1 MTDGGVLLV
10 DDDEFLREV
19 TVEMIAQIG
28 RYAVRT
34 AADGTE
40 ALALLGDVDQHP
52 DAVLCDLDMDGMDGI
67 ELLRHLA
74 ERGFA
79 GQVILM
85 SGARDDV
92 LATARDLAHL
102 HGLRLAGVLR
112 KPVDAQSL
120 RAALETVHHRT
131 PATSADEEQETS
143 PVALRPEALRRGIA
157 EGRVT
162 VHVQPKVTVSDR
174 RVVGAEALLRWRQ
187 DSGTLLPPS
196 AVVAAAEQHGLVNEL
211 TMAVFQCAVDAL
223 ASWHR
228 EGLDTRISVNL
239 SHDNLAALALPD
251 AMSSVAQAAGVDAG
265 RITVEISQTGLLDDL
280 AVGME
285 VIGRL
290 RLKGFGIAIDDYGM
304 GYSTLSQLKRMPVT
318 EIKVDRSFVEGAEA
332 DDTLS
337 EILGSSTTLGRSLG
351 LSVVA
356 QGVETAEVLAL
367 LESLGCDEM
376 QGYLVARPMP
386 AEDFPE
392 WTRRW
397 YATWHAGEGAHHDH

>member
-1 MTDGGVLLV
+1 MTTASILLV

-19 TVEMIAQIG
+19 TAELIAQIG
-28 RYAVRT
+28 DFSVST
-34 AADGTE
+34 AADGRE
-40 ALALLGDVDQHP
+40 ALALLGDAHQHP

-74 ERGFA
+74 ERGYT

-102 HGLRLAGVLR
+102 HGLRLAGVMR
-112 KPVDAQSL
+112 KPVEA
-120 RAALETVHHRT
+120 E
-131 PATSADEEQETS
+131 
-143 PVALRPEALRRGIA
+143 ALRDVLTTLPHRSPLPMSIGTVPEESAVLGFDELRRGIT
-157 EGRVT
+157 EGRVA

-174 RVVGAEALLRWRQ
+174 RVVGAEALLRWRD
-187 DSGTLLPPS
+187 DSGAFIPPS
-196 AVVAAAEQHGLVNEL
+196 SVVASAEQHGLVNEL

-223 ASWHR
+223 AAWHR
-228 EGLDTRISVNL
+228 DGLDTRISVNL
-239 SHDNLAALALPD
+239 SHDNLTTLALPD
-251 AMSSVAQAAGVDAG
+251 AMSSVALASGVDAG
-265 RITVEISQTGLLDDL
+265 RITVEISQTGLLEDR

-304 GYSTLSQLKRMPVT
+304 GYSTLSQLKNMPVT
-318 EIKVDRSFVEGAEA
+318 EIKVDRSFVEGAEV

-337 EILGSSTTLGRSLG
+337 EILGSSAMLGRSLG

-386 AEDFPE
+386 ADEFPE
-392 WTRRW
+392 WTHRW
-397 YATWHAGEGAHHDH
+397 YAAWHSDEGGSDGR

>member
-1 MTDGGVLLV
+1 MTAGSVLLV

-19 TVEMIAQIG
+19 TAEMIGQLGDYSVRAASDG
-28 RYAVRT
+28 R
-34 AADGTE
+34 E
-40 ALALLGDVDQHP
+40 ALDLLGDEHQHP

-74 ERGFA
+74 DRGYS
-79 GQVILM
+79 GQVVLM

-102 HGLRLAGVLR
+102 HGLRLGAVIR
-112 KPVDAQSL
+112 KPVDAEAL
-120 RAALETVHHRT
+120 RQVLDGLPQRPTDRRAPAPAPEEPAALDAE
-131 PATSADEEQETS
+131 D
-143 PVALRPEALRRGIA
+143 LRRGIA

-174 RVVGAEALLRWRQ
+174 RVVGAEALLRWRH
-187 DSGTLLPPS
+187 DSGAVVPPS
-196 AVVAAAEQHGLVNEL
+196 AVVAAAETHGLVNEL

-223 ASWHR
+223 AAWQR
-228 EGLDTRISVNL
+228 DGVDTRISVNL
-239 SHDNLAALALPD
+239 SHDNLTTLALPD

-265 RITVEISQTGLLDDL
+265 RITVEISQTGLLEDL

-304 GYSTLSQLKRMPVT
+304 GYSTLSQLKNMPVT
-318 EIKVDRSFVEGAEA
+318 EIKVDRSFVEGAEV

-337 EILGSSTTLGRSLG
+337 EILGSSATLGRSLG

-386 AEDFPE
+386 ADEFPE

-397 YATWHAGEGAHHDH
+397 YAAWNGHEGGPDGR

>member
-1 MTDGGVLLV
+1 MTESVLLV

-19 TVEMIAQIG
+19 TAEMIGQIG
-28 RYAVRT
+28 PYAVR
-34 AADGTE
+34 AAGDGQE
-40 ALALLGDVDQHP
+40 ALSLLGVRAEHP

-74 ERGFA
+74 ERGYT

-112 KPVDAQSL
+112 KPLDPEALRQVLTTLPHRSAAPAPVDVARS
-120 RAALETVHHRT
+120 EG
-131 PATSADEEQETS
+131 
-143 PVALRPEALRRGIA
+143 VALTAEELRRGIA

-174 RVVGAEALLRWRQ
+174 RVVGAEALLRWRL
-187 DSGTLLPPS
+187 DSGAFVPPAS
-196 AVVAAAEQHGLVNEL
+196 IVTAAERHGLVNDL

-223 ASWHR
+223 AGWDR
-228 EGLDTRISVNL
+228 GGLDTRISVNL
-239 SHDNLAALALPD
+239 SHDNLATLALPD
-251 AMSSVAQAAGVDAG
+251 AMSSVASASGVDAG

-304 GYSTLSQLKRMPVT
+304 GYSTLSQLKNMPVT
-318 EIKVDRSFVEGAEA
+318 EIKVDRSFVEGAEV
-332 DDTLS
+332 DDTLT
-337 EILGSSTTLGRSLG
+337 EILGSSAMLGRSLG

-386 AEDFPE
+386 ADEFPE
-392 WTRRW
+392 WARRW
-397 YATWHAGEGAHHDH
+397 HAAWHSDEGGADVR